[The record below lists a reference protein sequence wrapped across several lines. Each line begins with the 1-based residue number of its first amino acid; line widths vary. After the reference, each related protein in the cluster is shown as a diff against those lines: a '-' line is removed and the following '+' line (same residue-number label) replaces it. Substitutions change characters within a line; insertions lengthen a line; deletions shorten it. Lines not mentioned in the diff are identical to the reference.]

1 MVVVAGRPED
11 LPGASLHPDLS
22 RAREAQDGLHLLWGK
37 GRDAFHVLFQAPG
50 SGAAPVA
57 QLALDAAAVDRIEA
71 LARFWRA
78 RTQPATPPDPRLTP
92 GRRRRLGQMLRAVD
106 ARHDGAS
113 YRDIAETLFG
123 ASRVAD
129 EPWKTSPL
137 RDATIRLARDGFAF
151 ADGGYRRLLRR
162 R

>member
-1 MVVVAGRPED
+1 MVVAGRPEE
-11 LPGASLHPDLS
+11 LPGAAPRPDPS
-22 RAREAQDGLHLLWGK
+22 RAREAEDGLHLLWGE
-37 GRDAFHVLFQAPG
+37 GQSAIHVLFQAPG

-57 QLALDAAAVDRIEA
+57 QLTLDAAALERIEA

-78 RTQPATPPDPRLTP
+78 HVMVSAPPDSRLTP

-106 ARHDGAS
+106 ARHEGAS
-113 YRDIAETLFG
+113 YREIAEALFG
-123 ASRVAD
+123 SARVAD

-137 RDATIRLARDGFAF
+137 RDTTIRLARDGRAF

>member
-1 MVVVAGRPED
+1 MVVAGRPED
-11 LPGASLHPDLS
+11 LPDAAERPDPS
-22 RAREAQDGLHLLWGK
+22 RAREGDDGLHVLWGE
-37 GRDAFHVLFQAPG
+37 GRRAIHVLFQAPG

-57 QLALDAAAVDRIEA
+57 QLTLDAAGLERIEA

-78 RTQPATPPDPRLTP
+78 QTTPSAPPDPRLTP

-113 YRDIAETLFG
+113 YREIAEALFG
-123 ASRVAD
+123 QARVAD

-137 RDATIRLARDGFAF
+137 RDGAIRLVRDGQALV
-151 ADGGYRRLLRR
+151 DGGYRRLLRR